1 MRTSPSPAAWLAF
14 ALGLALPLAA
24 GPFGIAAAQIPS
36 GPAGMEFYVPPSSL
50 PPGEHGA
57 PIRVREAPAEV
68 VLPGAARN
76 LLVLYRSTT
85 IDGAPVAVSGTI
97 SIPRG
102 TPPAG
107 GWPLITWTHGT
118 TGLSPPCAP
127 SLDTPG
133 STEHSYL
140 GPSRTRLDA
149 FVRQGYAVAFSDFQ
163 GLGVTGGDIHPF
175 LQGEAEAHGAL
186 DILRAAR
193 QIDPAIGPRYLVMG
207 HSEGGQAALFT
218 ARFGP
223 DYVPEL
229 SLLGTVAFAPAS
241 AMGDRIQALTTTTE
255 PSGALVYAMYFLQSV
270 ASNHPGIELARILS
284 PQALAH
290 LPQTR
295 RECVSGT
302 LARGYWASAVPR
314 DQFLPG
320 ADLSEVLRLA
330 ASNDPGLL
338 RIAAPSFILQGSAD
352 VTVPPRTTDIVARNL
367 CAKGNALL
375 YRIVAGA
382 DHESVVPLG
391 MDEAT
396 AWVQARFAGAPAA
409 GNCGA
414 LPATPG

>member
-1 MRTSPSPAAWLAF
+1 MRPNLRSAAPLALV
-14 ALGLALPLAA
+14 LGLGA
-24 GPFGIAAAQIPS
+24 GAFGTAAAQVPL
-36 GPAGMEFYVPPSSL
+36 GPAGMEFYAPPSPL
-50 PPGEHGA
+50 PPAEHGA
-57 PIRVREAPAEV
+57 PIRMREAAPEV
-68 VLPGAARN
+68 ALPSAARN
-76 LLVLYRSTT
+76 LLVLYQSQTVA
-85 IDGAPVAVSGTI
+85 GAPVAVSGTI

-102 TPPAG
+102 TPPEG

-118 TGLSPPCAP
+118 TGLVPPCAP

-133 STEHSYL
+133 STEHYYL

-175 LQGEAEAHGAL
+175 LQGEAEANGAL

-193 QIDPAIGPRYLVMG
+193 RIDPTIGPRYLVMG

-218 ARFGP
+218 AGFGP
-223 DYVPEL
+223 AYVPEL

-241 AMGDRIQALTTTTE
+241 AMGDRIQALTTMAE

-295 RECVSGT
+295 QECVSPT
-302 LARGYWASAVPR
+302 LVRGYWATAVPR

-320 ADLSEVLRLA
+320 ADLSAVLRLA
-330 ASNDPGLL
+330 AANDPGVL
-338 RIAAPSFILQGSAD
+338 RITAPSFILQGSAD
-352 VTVPPRTTDIVARNL
+352 VTVPPRTTDLVARKL
-367 CAKGNALL
+367 CANGNDLL
-375 YRIVAGA
+375 YRILAGA
-382 DHESVVPLG
+382 DHESVVQLG
-391 MDEAT
+391 NDDAT
-396 AWVQARFAGAPAA
+396 AWVQARFAGRPAT
-409 GNCGA
+409 GNCSA
-414 LPATPG
+414 LPSTPG